1 MASVEFHSNLTMI
14 QDRMARN
21 FKATADDLSEKAVE
35 WTQYQILYGY
45 KDRHGPDGHTEIVDT
60 GELFDSIKAT
70 AKRNSQNAYTVDV
83 GTDKSYAVYV
93 HDGTY
98 KLKGRPFI
106 RDALEKNKDK
116 IQQIVADHA
125 KDGF

>member
-21 FKATADDLSEKAVE
+21 FKATVDDLSKKGVE
-35 WTQYQILYGY
+35 WVQYQLLYGY
-45 KDRHGPDGHTEIVDT
+45 QDRHGPDGHTEIVDT
-60 GELFDSIKAT
+60 GALFDSIKAT
-70 AKRNSQNAYTVDV
+70 AKRDSQNAYTVDV
-83 GTDKSYAVYV
+83 GTDKPYAVYV
-93 HDGTY
+93 HEGTY

-106 RDALEKNKDK
+106 RDALEKNEDK